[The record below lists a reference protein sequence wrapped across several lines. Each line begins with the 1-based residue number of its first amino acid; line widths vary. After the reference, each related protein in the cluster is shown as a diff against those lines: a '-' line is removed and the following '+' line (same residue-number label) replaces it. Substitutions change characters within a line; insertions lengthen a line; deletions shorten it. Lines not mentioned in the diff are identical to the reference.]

1 MGILKDRVE
10 IVNQN
15 TKTIKSLGGCADTNS
30 SVSDLL
36 LRIAHYTKKHKKGEE
51 HMFCPECVEGKASI
65 AEKYFFESEQQEFP
79 LDKVGSSHE
88 QVMQDLKEIEM
99 SIDSITFGNLI
110 QMKKLEVMLLKH
122 RDQAKALSRV
132 DFFGGI

>member
-1 MGILKDRVE
+1 MGILKDRVD

-36 LRIAHYTKKHKKGEE
+36 LRVVHYTKKHKKGEE

-65 AEKYFFESEQQEFP
+65 AEKYFFESKQQ
-79 LDKVGSSHE
+79 VHYM
-88 QVMQDLKEIEM
+88 VI
-99 SIDSITFGNLI
+99 IDGILCLF
-110 QMKKLEVMLLKH
+110 EVPRL
-122 RDQAKALSRV
+122 
-132 DFFGGI
+132 